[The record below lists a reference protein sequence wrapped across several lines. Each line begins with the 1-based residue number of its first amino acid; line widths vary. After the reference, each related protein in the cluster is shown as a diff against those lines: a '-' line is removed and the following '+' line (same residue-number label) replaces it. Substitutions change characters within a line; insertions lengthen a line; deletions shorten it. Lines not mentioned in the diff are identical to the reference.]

1 MAYLVLKGCVIN
13 GQKTSAGDVVDSIGV
28 DEKNTLLAMQRIEEV
43 TVKAAPVETNRSVG
57 LDESDTPTPKR
68 RARSRREG

>member
-1 MAYLVLKGCVIN
+1 LAYLVLKGCVIN

-43 TVKAAPVETNRSVG
+43 SVKPAPVETNRSVG
-57 LDESDTPTPKR
+57 LEESDGPAPKR
-68 RARSRREG
+68 RRRIRSAD

>member
-57 LDESDTPTPKR
+57 LDESDTPTRKR
-68 RARSRREG
+68 RARSRRED